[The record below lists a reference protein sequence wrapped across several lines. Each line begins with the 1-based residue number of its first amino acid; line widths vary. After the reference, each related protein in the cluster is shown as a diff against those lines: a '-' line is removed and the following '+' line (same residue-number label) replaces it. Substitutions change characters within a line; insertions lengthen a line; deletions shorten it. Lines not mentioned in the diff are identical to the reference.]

1 MKNMSTTRQQ
11 EQQRLRIAM
20 EAAKHMS
27 NSGVSDYQRAKRK
40 ACQQLGVP
48 DTRNLPSNQEI
59 RDALLEYQSLFKSD
73 KQPQQLRQLR
83 ETALE
88 AMRFF
93 KQFNPRLAG
102 DVLVGTANEHTSV
115 ELHLFADYPEQ
126 VGLFLL
132 EEHIPYQ
139 QKQKRISYKTESEE
153 FVPVFSF
160 IADEVGIELLVFPSE
175 AIRRA
180 PNSTV
185 DGRPMPRADIKAT
198 EKLLHTI

>member
-1 MKNMSTTRQQ
+1 
-11 EQQRLRIAM
+11 M

-27 NSGVSDYQRAKRK
+27 NAGVSDYQRAKRK

-59 RDALLEYQSLFKSD
+59 RDALLEYQALFKSD
-73 KQPQQLRQLR
+73 KQPQQLRHLR

-102 DVLVGTANEHTSV
+102 DVLAGTANEHSSV

-126 VGLFLL
+126 LSLFLL
-132 EEHIPYQ
+132 EEHIPCQ
-139 QKQKRISYKTESEE
+139 QKQKRISYHAEREV
-153 FVPVFSF
+153 FIPVFSF
-160 IADEVGIELLVFPSE
+160 IADEVSVELLVFPSD

-180 PNSTV
+180 PNSTI
-185 DGRPMPRADIKAT
+185 DGRPMARADIKAT
-198 EKLLHTI
+198 EKLLQSV

>member
-1 MKNMSTTRQQ
+1 MGTSRQQ
-11 EQQRLRIAM
+11 EQQRLLIAM

-27 NSGVSDYQRAKRK
+27 NSGVTDYQRAKRK

-59 RDALLEYQSLFKSD
+59 RDALFEYQSLFKSD

-83 ETALE
+83 ETAIE

-102 DVLVGTANEHTSV
+102 DVLAGSANEFSNV

-126 VGLFLL
+126 VSLFLM
-132 EEHIPYQ
+132 EESIPYQ
-139 QKQKRISYKTESEE
+139 QKQKRISYHAESEE
-153 FVPVFSF
+153 FIPVFSF
-160 IADEVGIELLVFPSE
+160 IADEVGVELLVFPGD

-185 DGRPMPRADIKAT
+185 DGRPMQRVDIKAA
-198 EKLLHTI
+198 EKLLPSI